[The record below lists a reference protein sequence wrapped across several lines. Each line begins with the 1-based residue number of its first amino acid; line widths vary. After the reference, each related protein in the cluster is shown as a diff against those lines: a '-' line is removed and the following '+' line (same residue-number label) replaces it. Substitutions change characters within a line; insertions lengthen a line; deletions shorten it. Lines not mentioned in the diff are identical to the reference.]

1 MTKEE
6 KFTLAKLQ
14 AFTSTDFEQYRER
27 GEEARLRLSSAV
39 IAALA
44 LPDCWLIDC
53 EHRQEWCGV
62 HPVHL
67 RLSHKSAPRVPVD
80 IISPCHEAPYWYGRI
95 GLDGEQSVAWFYST
109 DSFDPSAIK
118 MMLGKLNEYI
128 CAGYTDANT
137 LAAALR
143 MGGESV

>member
-14 AFTSTDFEQYRER
+14 AFTTTDFEQYRER

-39 IAALA
+39 IKELQ
-44 LPDCWLIDC
+44 LPDCWIVDC
-53 EHRQEWCGV
+53 EHRQEWCGL

-67 RLSHKSAPRVPVD
+67 RVSHKLAQQVQID
-80 IISPCHEAPYWYGRI
+80 IISPCYESPYWYGR
-95 GLDGEQSVAWFYST
+95 LWFEKAEKVAWFYSA
-109 DSFDPSAIK
+109 DRFDPEAIREI
-118 MMLGKLNEYI
+118 MILLGEYI
-128 CAGYTDANT
+128 RAGFNDSNS

-143 MGGESV
+143 MGGQTA